1 VATAT
6 AEKFS
11 LDTGLNRDGS
21 RGERDFLW
29 DEIKFKRVGEP
40 MSFLSEGVAVI
51 TGAGSGMGRCLA
63 QQLAAMG
70 SSLAISDVNE
80 KALAETAGLLSGAKG
95 KVTQHV
101 VNVAQEAQVKAFAE
115 EVAAQ
120 HGRATVVFNN
130 AGVALLGNFEELSI
144 EDIRWLMDINF
155 WGVIYGMYYF
165 MPLLK
170 KEKRAHIVNT
180 SSVFGLVGVVGQTA
194 YCASKFAVRGFTES
208 LRHELEGTNI
218 FVTSVHP
225 GGIKTRIAKNA
236 RPGARAESSLYEKSV
251 SRFDRVAITTAE
263 DAAARILKGVEKYE
277 PRVLI
282 GGDCKAVDILQRLR
296 PVGYWKSL
304 AKKIQDPG
312 KRG

>member
-1 VATAT
+1 
-6 AEKFS
+6 
-11 LDTGLNRDGS
+11 
-21 RGERDFLW
+21 
-29 DEIKFKRVGEP
+29 

-63 QQLAAMG
+63 QQLAGMG
-70 SSLAISDVNE
+70 ASLAISDVNE
-80 KALAETAGLLSGAKG
+80 KGLAETAASLGGAKG
-95 KVTQHV
+95 KVTTHV
-101 VNVAQEAQVKAFAE
+101 VNVADEGRVKAFAE

-120 HGRATVVFNN
+120 HGRATALFNN
-130 AGVALLGNFEELSI
+130 AGVALLGNFEEVSV
-144 EDIRWLMDINF
+144 EDMRWLIDINF
-155 WGVIYGMYYF
+155 WGVVYGTHYF
-165 MPLLK
+165 LPILK

-225 GGIKTRIAKNA
+225 GGIKTDIARHA
-236 RPGARAESSLYEKSV
+236 RPGTKAGANLYKDSV
-251 SRFDRVAITTAE
+251 ARFDRVAMTTSE
-263 DAAARILKGVEKYE
+263 DAAARILQGVEKYE

-282 GGDCKAVDILQRLR
+282 GGDCKFVDILQRVR
-296 PVGYWKSL
+296 PAGYWKTL

-312 KRG
+312 RGK

>member
-1 VATAT
+1 
-6 AEKFS
+6 
-11 LDTGLNRDGS
+11 
-21 RGERDFLW
+21 
-29 DEIKFKRVGEP
+29 

-70 SSLAISDVNE
+70 SSLAIADVNE
-80 KALAETAGLLSGAKG
+80 KALAETAGLLGGAKG
-95 KVTQHV
+95 KVTRYV

-130 AGVALLGNFEELSI
+130 AGVALLGNFEELSL

-236 RPGARAESSLYEKSV
+236 RPGARAEASLYEKSV
-251 SRFDRVAITTAE
+251 SRFDRVAITTSE

-282 GGDCKAVDILQRLR
+282 GSDCKTVDILQRLR
-296 PVGYWKSL
+296 PVGYWKTL
-304 AKKIQDPG
+304 AKQIQDPG
-312 KRG
+312 KRS

>member
-1 VATAT
+1 M
-6 AEKFS
+6 
-11 LDTGLNRDGS
+11 G
-21 RGERDFLW
+21 
-29 DEIKFKRVGEP
+29 
-40 MSFLSEGVAVI
+40 FLSEGVAVI

-63 QQLAAMG
+63 QQLAGMG
-70 SSLAISDVNE
+70 SSLALSDVDE
-80 KALAETAGLLSGAKG
+80 KGLAETVGLLGSPRG

-101 VNVAQEAQVKAFAE
+101 VNVAEEARVKAFAD

-120 HGRATVVFNN
+120 HGRATVLFNN
-130 AGVALLGNFEELSI
+130 AGVALLGNFEELSL

-155 WGVIYGMYYF
+155 WGVMHGVFYF

-170 KEKRAHIVNT
+170 KERRAHIVNM
-180 SSVFGLVGVVGQTA
+180 SSVFGLVGAVGQSA

-225 GGIKTRIAKNA
+225 GGIKTPIAKHA
-236 RPGARAESSLYEKSV
+236 RPGARAAANLYKDSV
-251 SRFDRVAITTAE
+251 SRFERVAITTAE

-282 GGDCKAVDILQRLR
+282 GPDCRQVDILQRLR
-296 PVGYWKSL
+296 PAGYWKLL
-304 AKKIQDPG
+304 AKKIEDPG
-312 KRG
+312 ARK

>member
-1 VATAT
+1 
-6 AEKFS
+6 
-11 LDTGLNRDGS
+11 
-21 RGERDFLW
+21 
-29 DEIKFKRVGEP
+29 
-40 MSFLSEGVAVI
+40 MSFLSEGVAVV

-80 KALAETAGLLSGAKG
+80 KALAETAAKLGTTKG

-101 VNVAQEAQVKAFAE
+101 VNVADEARVRAFAD

-120 HGRATVVFNN
+120 HGRATALFNN
-130 AGVALLGNFEELSI
+130 AGVALLGNFEELSL

-165 MPLLK
+165 LPILK

-180 SSVFGLVGVVGQTA
+180 SSIFGLVGAVGQTA
-194 YCASKFAVRGFTES
+194 YCGSKFAVRGFTES
-208 LRHELEGTNI
+208 LRHEMEGTNI

-225 GGIKTRIAKNA
+225 GGIKTDIARHA
-236 RPGARAESSLYEKSV
+236 RPGAKAGASLYKDSV
-251 SRFDRVAITTAE
+251 SRFDRVAMTTAQ
-263 DAAARILKGVEKYE
+263 DAAARILKGVETYE

-282 GGDCKAVDILQRLR
+282 GGDCKFVDVLQRLR
-296 PVGYWKSL
+296 PAGYWKTL
-304 AKKIQDPG
+304 AKKIKDPG
-312 KRG
+312 AKK